1 MAVRGNFRDD
11 PFLAR
16 LADQEPSAWF
26 NPAVTTT
33 AAGLVASE
41 LSSDIVDDA
50 AARPSRAAL
59 APGTGGVAAAPHGS
73 PPWNWQGS
81 RLP

>member
-33 AAGLVASE
+33 AEGLVASG
-41 LSSDIVDDA
+41 LSSAIVDDA
-50 AARPSRAAL
+50 AARLERF
-59 APGTGGVAAAPHGS
+59 APWIAQAFP
-73 PPWNWQGS
+73 
-81 RLP
+81 